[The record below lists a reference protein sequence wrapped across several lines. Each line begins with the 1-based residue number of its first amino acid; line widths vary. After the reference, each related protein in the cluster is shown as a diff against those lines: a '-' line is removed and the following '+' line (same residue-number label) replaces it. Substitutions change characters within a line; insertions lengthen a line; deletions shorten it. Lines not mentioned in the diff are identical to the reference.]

1 MSAPSRSPFGSPS
14 SSTIPTTFN
23 SRATVTT
30 ATTSFATRRPWRE
43 LIEFSSFTRP
53 YSFGEATARTKRNL
67 FYFRVNYTMII
78 LFILFISLLW
88 HPLSMIVFLI
98 VFVAWFF
105 LYFFRDQP
113 IVIFH
118 RTIDDRVVLGV
129 LAVITIVALAFTH
142 VWLNVLISI
151 LVGLAIVVLH
161 AAIRGTEDLYLDEQD
176 MGDGGLSSFVGSPRR
191 TGYTRV

>member
-67 FYFRVNYTMII
+67 FYFR
-78 LFILFISLLW
+78 
-88 HPLSMIVFLI
+88 
-98 VFVAWFF
+98 
-105 LYFFRDQP
+105 P